1 MDIKI
6 KSEEG
11 QFKFRVCGIVE
22 KDNKFLVMKMNENK
36 FYCLPGGHVELGE
49 DTQTAVLREMKEELG
64 YEVEV
69 KKLLCV
75 HQNMF
80 KTAEG
85 KPFHEL
91 GFYYLVKPTIANL
104 STENHFRTEN
114 DKGEIKTHEFRWVT
128 KDELKKLDFRPEIIR
143 ETILNDTENFECYI
157 TKE

>member
-22 KDNKFLVMKMNENK
+22 KDQKFLVTRMQGNK
-36 FYCLPGGHVELGE
+36 FFCLPGGHVELGE
-49 DTQTAVLREMKEELG
+49 DSQSAVLREMEEELG
-64 YEVEV
+64 YKVEL
-69 KKLLCV
+69 KKLACV
-75 HQNMF
+75 HQNLF

-91 GFYYLVKPTIANL
+91 GFYYLVTPTIVNL

-114 DKGEIKTHEFRWVT
+114 DKGKIITHEFRWVT
-128 KDELKKLDFRPEIIR
+128 KEELEQLDFRPNIIKKI
-143 ETILNDTENFECYI
+143 ILNANEKFTCYI

>member
-11 QFKFRVCGIVE
+11 RFKFRVCGIVE
-22 KDNKFLVMKMNENK
+22 KDQKFLVIRMNENK

-64 YEVEV
+64 YEVEI
-69 KKLLCV
+69 KKFACV
-75 HQNMF
+75 HQNLF
-80 KTAEG
+80 KTEDG

-91 GFYYLVKPTIANL
+91 GFYYIVQPINSKIETKNYY
-104 STENHFRTEN
+104 RTEN

-128 KDELKKLDFRPEIIR
+128 KCELENLDFRPETIKNA
-143 ETILNDTENFECYI
+143 ILNNAENFECYI